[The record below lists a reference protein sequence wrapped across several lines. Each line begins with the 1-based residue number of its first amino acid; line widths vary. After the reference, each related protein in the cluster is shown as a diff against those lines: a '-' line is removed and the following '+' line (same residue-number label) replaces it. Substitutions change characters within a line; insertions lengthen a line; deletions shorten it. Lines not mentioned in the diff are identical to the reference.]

1 MIAWNRN
8 SQTHNK
14 LGHQIIILD
23 QRIISLC
30 RELGSDHFSDTI
42 LGLMLIAE
50 QFPERDLSHDGEE
63 IGIYWCSIKLFLK
76 PSVDHYRLW
85 SAQYVKIEFC
95 ESSFY
100 ISSS

>member
-14 LGHQIIILD
+14 LGDQIIILD

-42 LGLMLIAE
+42 LGLMLIVE
-50 QFPERDLSHDGEE
+50 QFPE
-63 IGIYWCSIKLFLK
+63 
-76 PSVDHYRLW
+76 
-85 SAQYVKIEFC
+85 
-95 ESSFY
+95 
-100 ISSS
+100 